1 MYVEKDRNIFV
12 KAHHNKRLR
21 NGCVLY
27 AYISHYE
34 IDNIALFLKNE
45 TSRHEK
51 KKKKKKKKKKI
62 RYESDIVRLNADT
75 SLDWTLS

>member
-51 KKKKKKKKKKI
+51 KKI